1 MAEVNKVTKAI
12 IPVAGLGTRMLPA
25 SKAIPKEL
33 LPIVNKPIIQYVVEE
48 AINAGINQIIFITND
63 SKVAIE
69 KHFDKNFFL
78 ESSLKKNKKKKLL
91 ESVKDIIPKNITIS
105 SIKQKKPLGLGD
117 AIYKASK
124 FIRNEP
130 FAVLLPD
137 EFLLNNSPLSD
148 LKNMIKNFNS
158 SEEGQILV
166 EKISSKFS
174 KNYGV
179 VDLSKSKKHNQ
190 KFKKIINFKEKP
202 KSIESKEAYRIIGRY
217 ILPSVTM
224 SFLKKANPSKDGE
237 IQLTDSLLSMI
248 NSEVNLNATLS
259 CSKVYDCGSFKGLIG
274 ANIALASKDP
284 KMKKYLKEILN

>member
-1 MAEVNKVTKAI
+1 MAEVNNVTKAI
-12 IPVAGLGTRMLPA
+12 IPVAGLGTRMLPV

-33 LPIVNKPIIQYVVEE
+33 FPIFNKPIIQYVVEE

-63 SKVAIE
+63 NKVAIE
-69 KHFDKNFFL
+69 KHFDTNFFL
-78 ESSLKKNKKKKLL
+78 ESSLKKTKKNKLL
-91 ESVKDIIPKNITIS
+91 ESVQDILPKNITIT

-117 AIYKASK
+117 AIYKANK
-124 FIRNEP
+124 FVGNEP

-137 EFLLNNSPLSD
+137 EFLLNNSSLSD
-148 LKNMIKNFNS
+148 LKIMIKNYNLS
-158 SEEGQILV
+158 KEGQVLV

-190 KFKKIINFKEKP
+190 KFKKIINFREKP
-202 KSIESKEAYRIIGRY
+202 KSIKSKEAYRIIGRY
-217 ILPSVTM
+217 ILPSETM
-224 SFLKKANPSKDGE
+224 SFLKNANPSKDGE

-259 CSKVYDCGSFKGLIG
+259 SSKVYDCGSFKGLIG

>member
-1 MAEVNKVTKAI
+1 MAEVNNVSKAI

-33 LPIVNKPIIQYVVEE
+33 LPILNKPIIQYVVEE

-63 SKVAIE
+63 NKVAIE
-69 KHFDKNFFL
+69 KHFDTNFFL
-78 ESSLKKNKKKKLL
+78 ESSLKKTKKKKLL
-91 ESVKDIIPKNITIS
+91 ESVKDIIPKNIKIT

-117 AIYKASK
+117 AIYKANELIS
-124 FIRNEP
+124 NEP

-137 EFLLNNSPLSD
+137 EFLLNKSPLSD
-148 LKNMIKNFNS
+148 LKNMINNYNLSK
-158 SEEGQILV
+158 EGQVLV

-179 VDLSKSKKHNQ
+179 VDLLKSRKHNQ

-202 KSIESKEAYRIIGRY
+202 KSLKSKEAYRIIGRY
-217 ILPSVTM
+217 ILPSETM
-224 SFLKKANPSKDGE
+224 SFLKKAIPSKDGE

-259 CSKVYDCGSFKGLIG
+259 SSKVYDCGSFKGLIG

-284 KMKKYLKEILN
+284 KMKKYMKEILN